1 MTNTVLV
8 TGGSGFIG
16 SHLVERLAQQGDRV
30 AVYDN
35 FDPYY
40 DREIKQANIGPS
52 LAMGNVRLAEG
63 DILDR
68 DKLFAV
74 FEAARP
80 AKVVHL
86 AARAGVR
93 PSFENPQSY
102 VDTNVTGTLNVL
114 LACRKYAIERLV
126 FASSSSVYGS
136 ASAAAQENVTPL
148 RPLSPYG
155 ASKVAGEALCSAF
168 SRRSGLAVTALRF
181 FTVFGPRQRPD
192 MAVNRFTRMIMS
204 GETVPVYGDGTSRRD
219 YTYIS
224 DTIAGIVA
232 ALDADLPGFNV
243 FNLGRGQPIMLRD
256 LLKLI
261 EFGLDRHAR
270 LRFVEDQ
277 QGDPQQTC
285 ADITRA
291 HAVLG
296 YEPRV
301 STQNGVIRYT
311 EWYLEQGRERVGS
324 R

>member
-1 MTNTVLV
+1 MTETVLV
-8 TGGSGFIG
+8 TGGAGFIG
-16 SHLVERLAQQGDRV
+16 SHLVERLASRGDRV

-40 DREIKQANIGPS
+40 DRATKAANIGPALS
-52 LAMGNVRLAEG
+52 IDNVRLVEA

-68 DKLFAV
+68 EKLFQTFA
-74 FEAARP
+74 AAR
-80 AKVVHL
+80 ATKVVHL
-86 AARAGVR
+86 AARPGVR
-93 PSFENPQSY
+93 PSFEKPQLY
-102 VDTNVTGTLNVL
+102 IDINVTGTLNVL

-136 ASAAAQENVTPL
+136 VSVPAQEQVTPL

-168 SRRSGLAVTALRF
+168 SRRSGLSVTALRF

-192 MAVNRFTRMIMS
+192 MAVNRFTRMIMD
-204 GETVPVYGDGTSRRD
+204 GETVPVYGDGSSRRD

-224 DTIAGIVA
+224 DTVSGILA
-232 ALDADLPGFNV
+232 ALDADLPGFSV
-243 FNLGRGQPIMLRD
+243 FNLGRGQPVALRD
-256 LLKLI
+256 LLKLV
-261 EFGLDRHAR
+261 EFGLDRRAR
-270 LRFVEDQ
+270 LQFLDAQ
-277 QGDPQQTC
+277 PGDPLSTC

-301 STQNGVIRYT
+301 TTQDGVIRYT
-311 EWYLEQGRERVGS
+311 EWFLEQGRERVDS